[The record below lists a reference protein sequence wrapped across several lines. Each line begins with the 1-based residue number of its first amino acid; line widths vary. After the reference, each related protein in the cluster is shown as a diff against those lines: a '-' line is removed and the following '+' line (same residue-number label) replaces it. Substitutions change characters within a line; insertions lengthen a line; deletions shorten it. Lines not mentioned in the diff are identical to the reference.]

1 MSKQTEVLDKRGTIQ
16 YVINVLSKEDKYKSK
31 IEKLKSAKDLSS
43 GYTIALRYGRNYI
56 HYNDEKKRDDF
67 FKECHWLGRKL
78 LREDKKE
85 IVIEANTD
93 EDKDIDVEF
102 ISEIEKVDNERGS
115 KTVIV
120 KNEIVKEKNLIKRII
135 EFGVKQLSIDILK
148 ECNIDYTIVGSN
160 GSNLVCYLRDF
171 DFIVELININRIN
184 IYQFNCINSI
194 FKRFIFL

>member
-1 MSKQTEVLDKRGTIQ
+1 MTKLTTDLDKKGTIQ
-16 YVINVLSKEDKYKSK
+16 YVINVLSREDKYKSK

-56 HYNDEKKRDDF
+56 HFNDEDKRDEF

-78 LREDKKE
+78 QREDKNE

-93 EDKDIDVEF
+93 EDNGIDLEF

-115 KTVIV
+115 KTEIV
-120 KNEIVKEKNLIKRII
+120 KNEIVKEESLIKRII

-160 GSNLVCYLRDF
+160 GTNLVCYLRDY
-171 DFIVELININRIN
+171 DFIVELININS
-184 IYQFNCINSI
+184 YVE
-194 FKRFIFL
+194 

>member
-1 MSKQTEVLDKRGTIQ
+1 MTKLTTDLDKKGTIQ
-16 YVINVLSKEDKYKSK
+16 YVINVLSKEDKFKSK
-31 IEKLKSAKDLSS
+31 IEKLNSAKDLSS

-171 DFIVELININRIN
+171 DFIVELININS
-184 IYQFNCINSI
+184 YVE
-194 FKRFIFL
+194 

>member
-56 HYNDEKKRDDF
+56 HFNDEDKRDEF

-78 LREDKKE
+78 QREDKNE

-93 EDKDIDVEF
+93 EDNGIDVEF

-115 KTVIV
+115 KTEMV
-120 KNEIVKEKNLIKRII
+120 KSEIVKEENLIKRII
-135 EFGVKQLSIDILK
+135 EFGVKQLSENILK
-148 ECNIDYTIVGSN
+148 ECNIVYTIVGSN
-160 GSNLVCYLRDF
+160 GTNLVCYLRDY
-171 DFIVELININRIN
+171 DFIVELININS
-184 IYQFNCINSI
+184 YVE
-194 FKRFIFL
+194 